1 MNDKHIDVTLKWL
14 AGEMSNTEAA
24 KALRVK
30 SSRNIYSTMG
40 VNMRE
45 LYRLGLIKR
54 VKRVRVGTLPGV

>member
-30 SSRNIYSTMG
+30 SSRNIYSKMATCL
-40 VNMRE
+40 RE

-54 VKRVRVGTLPGV
+54 VKRVPFGGTVN